1 MMERSKES
9 QPATKRGRSQSSDGT
24 ERRHPGDVPP
34 RADAQAVGDP
44 PHRTGHLPH
53 GLRRRMGCWQR
64 FDAAAGRSKWNRD
77 DWNAMCAEFSR
88 LMPEG
93 GQS

>member
-1 MMERSKES
+1 MMERSTS
-9 QPATKRGRSQSSDGT
+9 NSPATKRGRSQDDGAQGAVTPETFRRVRTLKPWVIRRT
-24 ERRHPGDVPP
+24 EQDTYRM
-34 RADAQAVGDP
+34 AYAAAWDAGNASM
-44 PHRTGHLPH
+44 R
-53 GLRRRMGCWQR
+53 
-64 FDAAAGRSKWNRD
+64 AAGRSKWNRD

>member
-1 MMERSKES
+1 MERSTS
-9 QPATKRGRSQSSDGT
+9 NSPAAKRGRSQSSDAQSAVTPETFRRVRTLNPWVERYT
-24 ERRHPGDVPP
+24 EQRRYDMAYAAAH
-34 RADAQAVGDP
+34 DAGNA
-44 PHRTGHLPH
+44 HMR
-53 GLRRRMGCWQR
+53 
-64 FDAAAGRSKWNRD
+64 AAGRSKWNLD